1 MASFIKGLFEKRKD
15 AKYGKGHRL
24 GDPAPSPRPSAS
36 QETERA
42 PPVQTEAAR
51 RAGEAALLRLQQQNQ
66 KPSARSEQLQKSS
79 AASSSSDTGAKAL
92 EDEMRKAQQLKD
104 HYFGPR
110 KVVEKSAHLERVM
123 FKSAVTGQERYGRDE
138 ILDKIEQALLV
149 QYNDEPVLISV
160 TLLFTAHHQNK
171 EKLDK
176 CVETINRFVDN
187 ILKNPGEEKYRKLR
201 VENAVFKEKVYSCK
215 YSDLVMRAAG
225 FTARSMPKLS
235 PDGQPSGGET
245 EDCFLYE
252 ESDLSRLESLK
263 EALSLGEPI
272 LPEMDRGVKAFR
284 PSSAAA
290 ATNVSHPELS
300 DDFYNYDVEDL
311 KREKALRD
319 QALEKSGM
327 LRTKA
332 MRERDEKLELKL
344 YRYCLLR
351 IRFPDDLILQAAF
364 KATETVLDLKQFVA
378 SCLEPE
384 HMGAFELTGH
394 LMKPLSDSD
403 ATLAQSGLAPAALL
417 IFKPTD
423 NHSLPSNGRYI
434 KQSILSESLQN
445 F

>member
-1 MASFIKGLFEKRKD
+1 
-15 AKYGKGHRL
+15 
-24 GDPAPSPRPSAS
+24 
-36 QETERA
+36 
-42 PPVQTEAAR
+42 
-51 RAGEAALLRLQQQNQ
+51 
-66 KPSARSEQLQKSS
+66 
-79 AASSSSDTGAKAL
+79 
-92 EDEMRKAQQLKD
+92 MRKAQLLKD

-110 KVVEKSAHLERVM
+110 KVVEKSAHLEHVM
-123 FKSAVTGQERYGRDE
+123 FKSAVTGQERYRREE

-160 TLLFTAHHQNK
+160 TLLFTAHHQSK

-225 FTARSMPKLS
+225 FSARAMPKQS
-235 PDGQPSGGET
+235 PDGQATNET
-245 EDCFLYE
+245 EDCFVFE
-252 ESDLSRLESLK
+252 GNDLSRLESLK

-272 LPEMDRGVKAFR
+272 LPELDRGVKVLR
-284 PSSAAA
+284 PQQASTAA
-290 ATNVSHPELS
+290 NLSHPELS

-344 YRYCLLR
+344 YPYCLLR

-364 KATETVLDLKQFVA
+364 KATETVLDLKQFVS
-378 SCLEPE
+378 SCLEHE
-384 HMGAFELTGH
+384 HMAFELTGH
-394 LMKPLSDSD
+394 LMKPLSDVD

-417 IFKPTD
+417 IFKPAD
-423 NHSLPSNGRYI
+423 DQQHSLPSNGRYI
-434 KQSILSESLQN
+434 KQSILSGTVQN